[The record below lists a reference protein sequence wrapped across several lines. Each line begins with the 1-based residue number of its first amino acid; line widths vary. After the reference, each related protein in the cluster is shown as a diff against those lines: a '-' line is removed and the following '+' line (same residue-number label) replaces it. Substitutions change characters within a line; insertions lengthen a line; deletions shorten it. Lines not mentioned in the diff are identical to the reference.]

1 VSDNPALLALQ
12 RGLAVITMALIAT
25 QFFLAGAGAFG
36 ATSFDAHKAVGS
48 VLVLV
53 VLLALIVAALARRF
67 VAHAAAV
74 LGLTILQ
81 LVLGSVGADEPWVG
95 AFHGLNALAVM
106 GAAGTLAR
114 KTFAGREPVSDPGPH
129 RAAVS

>member
-1 VSDNPALLALQ
+1 VSDNPVLVAAQ
-12 RGLAVITMALIAT
+12 RGLAVLTMALIAT

-53 VLLALIVAALARRF
+53 VLLAVIVAALARRF
-67 VAHAAAV
+67 GLHALAL
-74 LGLTILQ
+74 LGLTVLQ
-81 LVLGSVGADEPWVG
+81 LALGALGADTPWIG

-106 GAAGTLAR
+106 GAGGTLAR
-114 KTFAGREPVSDPGPH
+114 RAFAAPE
-129 RAAVS
+129 RAAGAQPA